1 MASSAQF
8 FYCGTIFFCFF
19 ETVFFLF
26 FGIFLS
32 KFFQVESSVDALC
45 QVALLYN
52 AHEEYESAEKSIQKA
67 YLACGQAGWARD
79 RYIFI
84 I

>member
-1 MASSAQF
+1 MASSAQLF
-8 FYCGTIFFCFF
+8 FIAKQFFCFF
-19 ETVFFLF
+19 FETVFLF

-67 YLACGQAGWARD
+67 YLACGQAG
-79 RYIFI
+79 
-84 I
+84 

>member
-8 FYCGTIFFCFF
+8 FLLRNNFLFCFF
-19 ETVFFLF
+19 ETVFFYFLEF
-26 FGIFLS
+26 FLS
-32 KFFQVESSVDALC
+32 KLFQVESSVDALC

-67 YLACGQAGWARD
+67 YLACGQAG
-79 RYIFI
+79 
-84 I
+84 